1 MTAVYISVV
10 AVAIFAI
17 LGIVAGAVSHATEGK
32 SPLEGA
38 GACGLRGA
46 QERRQG
52 TSILKFRYLN
62 LFVVPLLIA
71 GCKSAPPV
79 ILSQSAA
86 DIQVGKSDPENNFR
100 MIGPLTVYDGEGCGG
115 FGYRGSYERA
125 VTYLRN
131 QVSYMGGDYAQI
143 VSIQEPHLRGQCFDN
158 VYSISAN
165 VYKKTMEQPSIKV
178 EMETGEGSFSSKLR
192 ELKKLFDEG
201 VLSKDEYEKQKA
213 ALLQKGI

>member
-1 MTAVYISVV
+1 MTAVNVILL
-10 AVAIFAI
+10 AVFAV
-17 LGIVAGAVSHATEGK
+17 LGIVTGTVIHAFEGK
-32 SPLEGA
+32 KTLGRSRCIWTYG
-38 GACGLRGA
+38 CTKD
-46 QERRQG
+46 RQS
-52 TSILKFRYLN
+52 TLNFLKFKYLN

-86 DIQVGKSDPENNFR
+86 DIQVGKSDPASNFR

-115 FGYRGSYERA
+115 FGYCGSYERA

-158 VYSISAN
+158 VYSI
-165 VYKKTMEQPSIKV
+165 
-178 EMETGEGSFSSKLR
+178 
-192 ELKKLFDEG
+192 
-201 VLSKDEYEKQKA
+201 
-213 ALLQKGI
+213 

>member
-1 MTAVYISVV
+1 MTYGCTKNRQSTSN
-10 AVAIFAI
+10 F
-17 LGIVAGAVSHATEGK
+17 
-32 SPLEGA
+32 LEF
-38 GACGLRGA
+38 
-46 QERRQG
+46 
-52 TSILKFRYLN
+52 KYLN

-86 DIQVGKSDPENNFR
+86 DIQVGKSDPASNFR

-131 QVSYMGGDYAQI
+131 QVSYMGGNYAQI

-165 VYKKTMEQPSIKV
+165 VYKMTMEQPSIKV
-178 EMETGEGSFSSKLR
+178 EIESTESSFSNKLR

-201 VLSKDEYEKQKA
+201 LLSKDEYEKQKT